1 MKIDEIRT
9 QINEINSAKMF
20 CISNGFME
28 PLQGNSW
35 FQTAARTIADKSF
48 IAGKVEANTELIG
61 QSMKSRQDA
70 YDAAVK
76 NPKAWYVLDKKGEQ
90 VHIGDKVFDG
100 NDVWVVEGLCQDGY
114 FDNIG
119 CMWPSS
125 KCEKVIPD
133 TREKI
138 KEELVITFTDCVTGE
153 IGDEKNLDDMAER
166 FISRIEALEKQ

>member
-9 QINEINSAKMF
+9 QINEINSAKIF

-76 NPKAWYVLDKKGEQ
+76 NPKAWYVLDKNGEQ
-90 VHIGDKVFDG
+90 VHIGDKYRRGKIEETVDQLGLTNDG
-100 NDVWVVEGLCQDGY
+100 H
-114 FDNIG
+114 
-119 CMWPSS
+119 PSINGHYADC
-125 KCEKVIPD
+125 CEKVIPD

-166 FISRIEALEKQ
+166 FISRIEALGK

>member
-9 QINEINSAKMF
+9 QINEINSAKIF

-35 FQTAARTIADKSF
+35 FQTAARTIANQSF
-48 IAGKVEANTELIG
+48 IAGKSEARTELIG

-76 NPKAWYVLDKKGEQ
+76 NPKAWYVLDKNGEQ
-90 VHIGDKVFDG
+90 VHIGDSIIDSDGELEEVFA
-100 NDVWVVEGLCQDGY
+100 
-114 FDNIG
+114 IG
-119 CMWPSS
+119 ENVIVDSCVIYHDAD

-138 KEELVITFTDCVTGE
+138 KKELASNFIYTRIGNEEERLI
-153 IGDEKNLDDMAER
+153 LAEQ